1 MPNTAITIILIS
13 TLLHASWNLM
23 VRHKR
28 SEIQFVFRMLLA
40 IVAIGLIPMIIFEF
54 FLAPLGARLWILSA
68 ISGIFCGLYF
78 TGLAKGYENSDFTF
92 IYPIAR
98 ALPVLFIAVADV
110 ILGRWPTSPGWLG
123 LSLIVMGCLLAPQ
136 TSFRVF
142 RKHCYANRA
151 FGWVLL
157 AAMGT
162 IGYSLTDKIGA
173 TELATLPLNR
183 PLSAARYTYVFFVVA
198 LIVYSFLTPASRRRR
213 TNSPSPGWLLPLTAG
228 LLNWVSYLMIICA
241 LQITNQVSYV
251 VAFRQF
257 SIVIGVFLAFIIFKE
272 PGAMVRMTA
281 SLLITSGL
289 ILIALWGA
297 C

>member
-1 MPNTAITIILIS
+1 
-13 TLLHASWNLM
+13 M
-23 VRHKR
+23 VRRKR
-28 SEIQFVFRMLLA
+28 SEIQFIYRMLFA
-40 IVAIGLIPMIIFEF
+40 IAAIGLIPMVIFEF
-54 FLAPLGARLWILSA
+54 FLEPLGTRLWVLAA
-68 ISGIFCGLYF
+68 ISGTFCGLYF
-78 TGLAKGYENSDFTF
+78 IGLAKGYENSDFTL

-110 ILGRWPTSPGWLG
+110 LLGRWPTSSGWLG

-142 RKHCYANRA
+142 QTHHYANRA
-151 FGWVLL
+151 FRWVLL

-198 LIVYSFLTPASRRRR
+198 LIVYSFLTPASRKRCS
-213 TNSPSPGWLLPLTAG
+213 NNPSPGWLFPLTAG
-228 LLNWVSYLMIICA
+228 LLNWASYLLIICA

-281 SLLITSGL
+281 SLLITGGL